1 MEGVGGWALCVCV
14 CGVCGGGG
22 GGGGSG
28 LCRFLYFVLC
38 LSGYI
43 SIKVDVDDHN
53 KNVLAIDH

>member
-1 MEGVGGWALCVCV
+1 MCVCV
-14 CGVCGGGG
+14 CGVCGGG